1 MLYIEIKICLYFFF
15 IFKLLTITIL
25 WLKNKL
31 IEENNFFFRFLL
43 DNVRR
48 RPMTSYLGEK
58 ERHFTRDEI
67 NGFGKIHTPIIN
79 EEKTC

>member
-31 IEENNFFFRFLL
+31 IEENNFFFSFF
-43 DNVRR
+43 VRQCKE
-48 RPMTSYLGEK
+48 TSDDFIPGR
-58 ERHFTRDEI
+58 ER
-67 NGFGKIHTPIIN
+67 
-79 EEKTC
+79 KTLHER